1 MKKCKY
7 LGLNWDARLSSEY
20 RCISNYLTKNKTYY
34 LEIVNS
40 CNFPYAVFDENKNC
54 IDCFKIKDF
63 NQIFSIDIKEIRKE
77 KIEKLNERNE
87 T

>member
-7 LGLNWDARLSSEY
+7 LGTDWNTRLSSSY
-20 RCISNYLTKNKTYY
+20 KLYQLWYNKIYY

-63 NQIFSIDIKEIRKE
+63 NQIFVIDIKEIRKE

>member
-7 LGLNWDARLSSEY
+7 LGRNWNTRLSSEY
-20 RCISNYLTKNKTYY
+20 KCNTNYLVNETYY

-40 CNFPYAVFDENKNC
+40 CNFPYAVFDKNKNC

-77 KIEKLNERNE
+77 KIEKLNETR
-87 T
+87 